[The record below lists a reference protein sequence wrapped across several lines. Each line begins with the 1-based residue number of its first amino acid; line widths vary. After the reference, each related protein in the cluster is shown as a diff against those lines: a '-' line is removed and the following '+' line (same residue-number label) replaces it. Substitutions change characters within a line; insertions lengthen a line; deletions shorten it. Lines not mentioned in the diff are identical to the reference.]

1 MNLPLLCPRQKARQ
15 RNMKLRYSIFL
26 WIVAGW
32 IPATSMQA
40 QATSINIA
48 VISDVHVMAPSL
60 LIKEGSAFDNYV
72 KHDRKM
78 LKESPALLEE
88 LTGQLLKA
96 RPQFVLLTGDLTKDG
111 EEVSHHYL
119 VEHCL
124 NPLKEAGIPT
134 LVIPGNHD
142 INNPHAVSFY
152 GDSKERVTCISPEE
166 FAGIYADFGYREAL
180 ARDKYSLSYVYQ
192 LTPEIR
198 ILALDACKYEEND
211 FDKDICR
218 HDGRIKPETM
228 AFIKSQMADARS
240 KGIRVLGMM
249 HHGLIEHWKY
259 QNKVIP
265 GYVIDDRKKI
275 RKALAKEGLQV
286 LFTGHAH
293 AQDIVYDKGI
303 YDIETGSLVSYP
315 SPFRMVTLED
325 HTLTLH
331 SHTIRS
337 IPYDT
342 KGADFRQYARAH
354 TAEGFKTVAASM
366 FPDKVPAELK
376 EKAVKLVAEAM
387 SDHYQGD
394 ETLTEEKRKEIKE
407 TGKALRKYSFKWSMV
422 FKMVT
427 NSLWSDKKP
436 ADNELIITLKK

>member
-1 MNLPLLCPRQKARQ
+1 
-15 RNMKLRYSIFL
+15 MKFKHSTFL
-26 WIVAGW
+26 FIAAGW
-32 IPATSMQA
+32 ISATSVQA
-40 QATSINIA
+40 QATSTDIA

-88 LTGQLLKA
+88 LTEQLLKA
-96 RPQFVLLTGDLTKDG
+96 SPQFVLLTGDLTKDG
-111 EEVSHHYL
+111 EDVSHHYL

-124 NPLKEAGIPT
+124 NRLKEAGIPT

-142 INNPHAVSFY
+142 INNPHAVSFN
-152 GDSKERVTCISPEE
+152 GESKERVKCISPEE
-166 FAGIYADFGYREAL
+166 FASIYANYGYGKAL
-180 ARDKYSLSYVYQ
+180 ARDKHSLSYVYQ
-192 LTPEIR
+192 LTPGIR
-198 ILALDACKYEEND
+198 VLALDACIYEEND

-228 AFIKSQMADARS
+228 AFIKSQMADARG
-240 KGIRVLGMM
+240 KGIRVIGMM

-265 GYVIDDRKKI
+265 GYVIDDWKKV
-275 RKALAKEGLQV
+275 RKALAKEGLEII
-286 LFTGHAH
+286 FTGHSH

-303 YDIETGSLVSYP
+303 YDIETGSPVSYP
-315 SPFRMVTLED
+315 SPFRLVTLND
-325 HTLTLH
+325 HTLDIH
-331 SHTIRS
+331 SHNISS
-337 IPYDT
+337 IDFDT
-342 KGADFRQYARAH
+342 KGIEFQQYAQTN
-354 TAEGFKTVAASM
+354 TANGFKTVAASM
-366 FPDKVPAELK
+366 FPDKVPADLK

-387 SDHYQGD
+387 SDNYHGD

-407 TGKALRKYSFKWSMV
+407 TGKALRKYSLKWSMI

-427 NSLWSDKKP
+427 RSLWSDKAP
-436 ADNELIITLKK
+436 ADNELTITLQK